1 MSQQASLCIEREG
14 RHAAE
19 QIYLA
24 TCNLLQAFNLSW
36 SGTIFYSFVIYI
48 LIPMRQNSLEQTK
61 IYIFSLASF
70 FSKYE
75 NFIKKAIISHPTHV

>member
-1 MSQQASLCIEREG
+1 MSQQASLYIEREG

-48 LIPMRQNSLEQTK
+48 LIPMPQNSLEQTK
-61 IYIFSLASF
+61 IYIFSLAF
-70 FSKYE
+70 F
-75 NFIKKAIISHPTHV
+75 F

>member
-48 LIPMRQNSLEQTK
+48 LIPMRQNSLEQK
-61 IYIFSLASF
+61 FIFSLASF

-75 NFIKKAIISHPTHV
+75 NFIKKTIISHPTHV